1 MRFGIV
7 SVASAVTI
15 NNEIVDHG
23 ENAFLANSVE
33 EWKEILVTI
42 LENKVDFITIGN
54 NAREKIIR
62 NYTFDANSRR
72 YREFINRNCIVSK

>member
-62 NYTFDANSRR
+62 NYTFDANKRSDRN
-72 YREFINRNCIVSK
+72 FIAKNS

>member
-54 NAREKIIR
+54 NACEKTIR
-62 NYTFDANSRR
+62 NYTFNNNSVK
-72 YREFINRNCIVSK
+72 YLNFMQHRNSGLG